1 MALELIPNN
10 SAAEPHPVYFSVEFY
25 EEDEKNKFKIQY
37 ELEIDLGMFL
47 DEDYARN
54 IVFESLTVN
63 DELIFRRTQDLEI
76 GDMKVIKSLSF
87 SDQQIF

>member
-1 MALELIPNN
+1 MKE
-10 SAAEPHPVYFSVEFY
+10 
-25 EEDEKNKFKIQY
+25 NKFKIQY

-54 IVFESLTVN
+54 IVFESLSVN

-76 GDMKVIKSLSF
+76 GDMKVIKSYLSDVD
-87 SDQQIF
+87 STEYREYH